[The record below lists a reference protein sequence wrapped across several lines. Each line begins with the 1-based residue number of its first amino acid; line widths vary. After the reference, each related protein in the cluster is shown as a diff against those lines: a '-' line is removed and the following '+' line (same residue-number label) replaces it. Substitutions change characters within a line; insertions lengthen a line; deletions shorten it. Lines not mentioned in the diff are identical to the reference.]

1 MIGIVV
7 DTPDTNAALA
17 TRVGAEFSLLS
28 DPKLETIRAY
38 GVEHEGKDISRP
50 ATIVVGSDGT
60 VLWSYVGDR
69 PSDRPLLPDV
79 LKVLDVAAAG

>member
-1 MIGIVV
+1 M
-7 DTPDTNAALA
+7 DAPQTNAALA
-17 TRVGAEFSLLS
+17 ERVGTEFPLLS

-50 ATIVVGSDGT
+50 ATIVVAQDGT

-79 LKVLDVAAAG
+79 LRVLDAAAAG